1 MQAKW
6 YASQITA
13 LCMKGSLP
21 SRTRYERAHLSNTG
35 EGLRKGE
42 GWDGC
47 PKLKGYKV
55 TMRFDLRVPKAKKRE
70 GEVRCRQTIYTSI
83 K

>member
-42 GWDGC
+42 GWDGYLAA
-47 PKLKGYKV
+47 PANYGSV
-55 TMRFDLRVPKAKKRE
+55 TEAKRVAADA
-70 GEVRCRQTIYTSI
+70 QS
-83 K
+83 